1 VQAEGRKGIP
11 LTLAV
16 ASLATLALDQLS
28 KAAVRIYLPQD
39 KEGISFSFLTLRQ
52 VRNPGTA
59 FGIVQGR
66 SWTLFLASVAVFA
79 VLLLV
84 LWKWGGPG
92 RGPFQAG
99 LGLIIGG
106 AVGNIVDR
114 IALGA
119 VVDFVDV
126 GFWPVFNLADVAIVV
141 GAGMVML
148 QVIKEGWLGGPAK
161 GEAGR

>member
-1 VQAEGRKGIP
+1 MLNRYSAGEAPGSSLRKPLHPVQAEGRKGIP

-84 LWKWGGPG
+84 
-92 RGPFQAG
+92 
-99 LGLIIGG
+99 
-106 AVGNIVDR
+106 
-114 IALGA
+114 
-119 VVDFVDV
+119 
-126 GFWPVFNLADVAIVV
+126 
-141 GAGMVML
+141 
-148 QVIKEGWLGGPAK
+148 
-161 GEAGR
+161 